1 MTMNMRELPMW
12 LKRCLIYDSISKMF
26 DIPID
31 ASEKVMRHLS
41 SSAQKN
47 SHMMISE
54 LKDKI
59 DKYDRKEHII
69 YMKDESV
76 WYDDPFYDPEIG
88 RGVEGSWKSCNY
100 KWWPSTTESRA
111 WSACPRAFCESLL
124 PWDPRDEGEYISRL
138 LAGRLHTRR
147 VYESLLESCDLG
159 QSLLNS
165 GKNVYNMNIGR
176 VISLCRCRI
185 DFANKQMKDACDPSH
200 LDPDRN
206 ENELLVCDFYEI
218 VDPLPSY
225 GYEKPKKSHIER
237 KEQFYKHSE
246 GILETLLE
254 QEMEYYLYLMNSSF
268 LKEFHLST
276 K

>member
-1 MTMNMRELPMW
+1 MNMRELPMW

-76 WYDDPFYDPEIG
+76 WYDDPFYDPDID
-88 RGVEGSWKSCNY
+88 RGAEGSWKSCNF

-138 LAGRLHTRR
+138 LADRLHTRR

-176 VISLCRCRI
+176 FLSLSKCCI
-185 DFANKQMKDACDPSH
+185 DFANTNMEACTPHHEEWMPGRVGASEFFEH
-200 LDPDRN
+200 VNPQIRG
-206 ENELLVCDFYEI
+206 
-218 VDPLPSY
+218 SY
-225 GYEKPKKSHIER
+225 SCMSLKNKR
-237 KEQFYKHSE
+237 EQFYQHSE
-246 GILETLLE
+246 ITAELLE
-254 QEMEYYLYLMNSSF
+254 EEAEYYLYLIKTSLLKVLP
-268 LKEFHLST
+268 LKEIVLT
-276 K
+276 PK